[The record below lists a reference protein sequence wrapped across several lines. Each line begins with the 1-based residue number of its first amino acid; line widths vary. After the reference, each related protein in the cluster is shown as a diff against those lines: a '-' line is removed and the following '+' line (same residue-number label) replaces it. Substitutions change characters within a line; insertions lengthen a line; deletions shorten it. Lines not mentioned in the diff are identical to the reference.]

1 MRMAF
6 GLVGVL
12 VTLGV
17 IIMIMSKY
25 ELPAAQQAIKTKQRV
40 ESQFGSNSPEGL
52 ADAQASIVLDDVVKG
67 GHFHGLLVKSVT
79 PGGPM
84 ARDFGL
90 AAGDTITA
98 IGGMRLRDNDDP
110 ELARAQLFEAKMRRQ
125 PLSVLRASAEIE
137 LKAQY

>member
-17 IIMIMSKY
+17 IIMIMHSY
-25 ELPAAQQAIKTKQRV
+25 TLPAAKQAINTKQRV
-40 ESQFGSNSPEGL
+40 EKQFGSNTAEGME
-52 ADAQASIVLDDVVKG
+52 DAKNSIVLDDVTRG
-67 GHFHGLLVKSVT
+67 GHFQALLVKSVT
-79 PGGPM
+79 AGGPM
-84 ARDFGL
+84 ATDFGL

-125 PLSVLRASAEIE
+125 PLTVTRAAAEIQ
-137 LKAQY
+137 LTPQ

>member
-1 MRMAF
+1 MAF

-17 IIMIMSKY
+17 IIMIMHSY
-25 ELPAAQQAIKTKQRV
+25 TLPAAKQAIKTKQRV
-40 ESQFGSNSPEGL
+40 ESQFGSNTPEGME
-52 ADAQASIVLDDVVKG
+52 DAKNSIVLDDVMRG
-67 GHFHGLLVKSVT
+67 GHFTGLLVKSIT

-84 ARDFGL
+84 ATAFGL
-90 AAGDTITA
+90 APGDVITA

-125 PLSVLRASAEIE
+125 PLTVTRATAE
-137 LKAQY
+137 LQLTPQ

>member
-6 GLVGVL
+6 GLVGIL

-17 IIMIMSKY
+17 IIMFMHSY
-25 ELPAAQQAIKTKQRV
+25 ELPAAKQAIKTRNAVNQ
-40 ESQFGSNSPEGL
+40 QFGSNSPEGL
-52 ADAQASIVLDDVVKG
+52 ADAQASIVLDDVERG
-67 GHFHGLLVKSVT
+67 GHFNALVVKSVT

-90 AAGDTITA
+90 MAGDQITA
-98 IGGMRLRDNDDP
+98 IAGLRFRDSPDP

-125 PLSVLRASAEIE
+125 PLTVTRAGAD
-137 LKAQY
+137 LQLTPR

>member
-17 IIMIMSKY
+17 IIMIMHSY
-25 ELPAAQQAIKTKQRV
+25 TLPAAKQAISAKQRV
-40 ESQFGSNSPEGL
+40 EKQFGSNTAEGME
-52 ADAQASIVLDDVVKG
+52 DAKNSIVLDDVTRG
-67 GHFHGLLVKSVT
+67 GHFTGLLVKSVT

-84 ARDFGL
+84 ATDFGL
-90 AAGDTITA
+90 AGGDVITA

-125 PLSVLRASAEIE
+125 PLTVTRATAE
-137 LKAQY
+137 LQLTPQ

>member
-6 GLVGVL
+6 GLVGLL

-17 IIMIMSKY
+17 IIMIMHTY
-25 ELPAAQQAIKTKQRV
+25 TLPAAQQAIKTKQRV
-40 ESQFGSNSPEGL
+40 ESQFGSNTPEGME
-52 ADAQASIVLDDVVKG
+52 DAKNSIVLDDVTRG
-67 GHFHGLLVKSVT
+67 GHFTGLLVKSVT

-84 ARDFGL
+84 ATDFGL

-125 PLSVLRASAEIE
+125 PLTVTRAGAD
-137 LKAQY
+137 LQLTPR

>member
-17 IIMIMSKY
+17 IIMIMHSY
-25 ELPAAQQAIKTKQRV
+25 TLPAAQQAIKTKQRV
-40 ESQFGSNSPEGL
+40 QAQFGSNTPEGME
-52 ADAQASIVLDDVVKG
+52 DAQNSIVLDDAMRG
-67 GHFHGLLVKSVT
+67 SHFDGLLVKSVT

-84 ARDFGL
+84 ATDFGL
-90 AAGDTITA
+90 AAGDIITA
-98 IGGMRLRDNDDP
+98 IGGMRLRDNNDP

-125 PLSVLRASAEIE
+125 PLTVTRAGAD
-137 LKAQY
+137 LQLTPR